1 MILVEIKFKELK
13 TPLKW
18 KPELF
23 KKAVKYALPTFLTS
37 SLYIFINHI
46 DVLFLTYFSKI
57 ESVGVYNIIFPI
69 ASIPILLLQP
79 MQKMILPLVS
89 ELADNNKQK
98 LEILMKQL
106 LRLIPFVGI
115 YFALFT
121 CMFSKG
127 IISMMFGYK
136 WVAQA
141 DAPLKIMALAYSI
154 SLLNIYLISVVAG
167 LGEVKKRLWASILL
181 FVLSIV
187 SGIFGAKYFGIIGI
201 ILANS
206 VLFAVSAFLM
216 YAIISKSIKVQIPF
230 AFYFKLMLFC
240 TATLFSWSLFKYEPI
255 SVFEVIFSGIIYTF
269 IMTLIALKARIVD
282 LNLLKNIFG
291 EKFTSNRFLGKFM

>member
-1 MILVEIKFKELK
+1 MLYYALAFVFSYLILSLLYLILVEIKFKELK

-57 ESVGVYNIIFPI
+57 ESV
-69 ASIPILLLQP
+69 
-79 MQKMILPLVS
+79 PLVS